1 MRLSTL
7 SFSLCL
13 ACLVPA
19 AASAQ
24 TARPGAASQPSSQP
38 ASQPAAQSADIASMT
53 ALPAEIRS
61 ALGEMSDRG
70 GPFASGCVSLH
81 GEPHSRF
88 VGARVGL
95 ETAQVTIE
103 RGGIAH
109 FVDKRDFRKVDGHWI
124 ALPDTSLPRAPMAP
138 PAPLATRN

>member
-19 AASAQ
+19 AAPAQ
-24 TARPGAASQPSSQP
+24 TARPGA

-88 VGARVGL
+88 VGARVEL

>member
-1 MRLSTL
+1 MRLPTL

-13 ACLVPA
+13 ACLGPV

-24 TARPGAASQPSSQP
+24 TAQAVP
-38 ASQPAAQSADIASMT
+38 QSADIVSMT
-53 ALPAEIRS
+53 ALPAEIRT

-88 VGARVGL
+88 ASARVGL
-95 ETAQVTIE
+95 DTARVTIE

-109 FVDKRDFRKVDGHWI
+109 FYDKREFKKVDGHWV
-124 ALPDTSLPRAPMAP
+124 ALPETSLAAAPVAP
-138 PAPLATRN
+138 VAARN